1 MMLLLSKTV
10 IWRSEEFPFTLQPR
24 QVTRLTS
31 FIAEARYYARRG
43 GVEFAGAS
51 VRTYSDGAIR
61 VHAIGMR
68 PLTINDNETRTVH
81 ECAA

>member
-1 MMLLLSKTV
+1 MWLLSKTV
-10 IWRSEEFPFTLQPR
+10 VWRSEEFLFALQPR
-24 QVTRLTS
+24 QAIGLKN
-31 FIAEARYYARRG
+31 FIAEVRYCARRS

>member
-1 MMLLLSKTV
+1 MWLLSKTV
-10 IWRSEEFPFTLQPR
+10 IWRSEEFPFALQPC
-24 QVTRLTS
+24 QAIGLKS
-31 FIAEARYYARRG
+31 FIAAARYCARRG

-51 VRTYSDGAIR
+51 VRTYFDGAIR

-81 ECAA
+81 GCAA

>member
-1 MMLLLSKTV
+1 MWLLSKTV
-10 IWRSEEFPFTLQPR
+10 IWRSEEFPFALGPR
-24 QVTRLTS
+24 RAIGVKN
-31 FIAEARYYARRG
+31 FIAEARYGARRS

-68 PLTINDNETRTVH
+68 PLTINDDETGTVH
-81 ECAA
+81 GCAA